1 MVERLSC
8 SQIGPNSDQTFCT
21 GTPAPPFRFPL
32 LLNPQRRLSG
42 GAERVPTKT
51 RVCRSP
57 RVPTEARADGGGGA
71 TATDQRAAPAW
82 YSGPNPCLGPW
93 GRPPA
98 KGGLTWAA
106 ASQLCPQKTGG
117 LGGGIRRLVRPW
129 LDCEV
134 DDRLSCPQIG
144 PNSDQTFCRGTPAPL
159 FHFPHLLN
167 PCLARLLSG

>member
-98 KGGLTWAA
+98 KGGLTWAG
-106 ASQLCPQKTGG
+106 ASQLCPKKTGG
-117 LGGGIRRLVRPW
+117 LGR
-129 LDCEV
+129 ESAA
-134 DDRLSCPQIG
+134 LSVSGLIAKWMIASRARKSPQTRTKPFAG
-144 PNSDQTFCRGTPAPL
+144 PPQHHSSASPIF
-159 FHFPHLLN
+159 
-167 PCLARLLSG
+167 